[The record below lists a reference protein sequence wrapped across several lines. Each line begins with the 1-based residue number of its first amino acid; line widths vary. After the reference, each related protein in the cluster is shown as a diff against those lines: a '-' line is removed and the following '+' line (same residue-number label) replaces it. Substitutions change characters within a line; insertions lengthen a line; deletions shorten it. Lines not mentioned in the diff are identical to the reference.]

1 MFYVKQKKQAC
12 LIAISNTH
20 FFSINILE
28 IIDLVRDSFLRCQL
42 SYFSLGQ
49 IRLHRYG
56 SFFRFTLLLL
66 GNLNVNPASTTVND
80 NSIPLI
86 ILLFHVCYK
95 PTMPS
100 RCVSSEFQKAHYSS
114 KLSIFKNKTFV

>member
-1 MFYVKQKKQAC
+1 MFYVKQKKQVC

-66 GNLNVNPASTTVND
+66 GILNVNPASTTVND

>member
-1 MFYVKQKKQAC
+1 MFYVKQKKQVC

-20 FFSINILE
+20 LFSINILE

-86 ILLFHVCYK
+86 ILLFQVCYK

>member
-1 MFYVKQKKQAC
+1 MFYVKQKKQVC

-28 IIDLVRDSFLRCQL
+28 IIDLVRDSFLRCRL

-80 NSIPLI
+80 NSIPLM